1 MRRSSLTSRWVVL
14 PTALAAAALATA
26 VTMAS
31 ASPEAERAPVA
42 QTLTADGAPA
52 AAGTAAP
59 DRSTATTRRTRAL
72 PAPAPARRLH
82 PTAPPRRH
90 RPTPRPT
97 TPGTTPAP
105 APTTPSDPA
114 TPPSTPTTAP
124 APPVT
129 PPGGN
134 TSFTAQVVTLTNA
147 ERAKVGCGALTVNA
161 ILTSAAQAHSADMAA
176 HNFFDHNSQ
185 DGRSPFD
192 RITAA
197 GYRFSTAAEN
207 IAAGQRTPQAVMTG
221 WMNSPGH
228 KANILNCALH
238 EIGVGYATSSSS
250 TYGVYWTQDFGT
262 QR

>member
-14 PTALAAAALATA
+14 PAALAAAALATA

-52 AAGTAAP
+52 AAGTSTP

-82 PTAPPRRH
+82 PTAPPRRP

-97 TPGTTPAP
+97 MPGTTPAP
-105 APTTPSDPA
+105 APTTPSDPT

-176 HNFFDHNSQ
+176 HDYFDHNSQ

-207 IAAGQRTPQAVMTG
+207 IAAGQRTPQAVMTS

-238 EIGVGYATSSSS
+238 EIGVGYATGSSS

-262 QR
+262 RR

>member
-31 ASPEAERAPVA
+31 ASPEADRAPVA
-42 QTLTADGAPA
+42 RTLTADGAPA
-52 AAGTAAP
+52 AAGQTAAP

-97 TPGTTPAP
+97 APGTPPAPTPAP
-105 APTTPSDPA
+105 STN
-114 TPPSTPTTAP
+114 PPSTPTTAP
-124 APPVT
+124 APPAT

-161 ILTSAAQAHSADMAA
+161 VLTSAAQAHSADMAA
-176 HNFFDHNSQ
+176 HNYFDHNSQ

-197 GYRFSTAAEN
+197 GYQFSTAAEN
-207 IAAGQRTPQAVMTG
+207 IAAGQRTPEAVMTS

-250 TYGVYWTQDFGT
+250 TYGAYWTQDFGT
-262 QR
+262 RR